1 MSDVPM
7 GPGRFEAADDRW
19 YPPQPG
25 PLPVTRVGDNEISFQ
40 EKPLT
45 DPKRRE
51 FDLSCKR

>member
-7 GPGRFEAADDRW
+7 GPGWFEAADDRW